1 MKPCSSKSG
10 RPFWVWS
17 TAVMLAGLAAHNVWR
32 AGASSVTIDEAFTA
46 NSFADVPWSRLF
58 LSYDANHHVLH
69 TILVKL
75 SFAAFGVSQFSLR
88 LPSVAAGLICL
99 AALFLL
105 ARRVFGA
112 TPMLFAA
119 ACGTAFHPVLVDFF
133 SLARG
138 YGMATMFLVLALIPL
153 SKLLVLE
160 EEISG
165 RELAAA
171 SLCLGLAV
179 ASNLVFVIPAAATIA
194 AAALIRREW
203 RLLETL
209 ASPGAVLA
217 FVLLALPLSRSD
229 SSYYYYGEKNVRTA
243 ARTVLDVP
251 GWDRLNDAAP
261 YAAGAI
267 LLAALILSAR
277 HRRLRFFSW
286 TLALSCAGIG
296 VLKLAAGFPM
306 PRGRTGV
313 YLLPLLFFVIAQLV
327 ELAQSR
333 QWSWIAAPSAAL
345 AALLPFAF
353 LSTLPGAMFREWTSD
368 SANRRLYAELARRAQ
383 GLSNPVV
390 RASWPYNYGLEF
402 YRRSDGASRLGP
414 VEQLLPG
421 ARGDLFVI
429 SRDEPPEQRPAGAE
443 RVFLDPETGVE
454 IAVRPR

>member
-1 MKPCSSKSG
+1 
-10 RPFWVWS
+10 
-17 TAVMLAGLAAHNVWR
+17 MLAALAAHNVWR
-32 AGASSVTIDEAFTA
+32 AAASSVTIDEAFTA

-88 LPSVAAGLICL
+88 LPSVAAGLVCL

-112 TPMLFAA
+112 APMLFAA

-160 EEISG
+160 EETSG

-179 ASNLVFVIPAAATIA
+179 ASNLVFVIPAAAAIA

-209 ASPGAVLA
+209 ASPGAAVA
-217 FVLLALPLSRSD
+217 FILLALPLSRSD

-261 YAAGAI
+261 YAAAAI

-286 TLALSCAGIG
+286 ALLLSCAGIG

-327 ELAQSR
+327 ELARSR

-353 LSTLPGAMFREWTSD
+353 LSTLPGAVFREWTSD
-368 SANRRLYAELARRAQ
+368 SANRRLYAELARRSQ

-390 RASWPYNYGLEF
+390 RVSWPYNYGLEF
-402 YRRSDGASRLGP
+402 YRRADGASRLGP

-421 ARGDLFVI
+421 ARGDIFVI
-429 SRDEPPEQRPAGAE
+429 SRDEPPGRRPAGAE